1 MPKRAKPKAKDPASG
16 RFVKQRTDDGSEAEA
31 LFNSEYD
38 ERERSQENEE
48 RMMMERED
56 ENVARSPRWR
66 ICINGAS
73 YNLQDSDI
81 YDDNDDEQQQP
92 AFDPNEA
99 GPSQPVLRRIIN
111 LARLQGEQKEQLDA
125 RHRQEA
131 AELARV
137 TAELAETHRRLSAS
151 RKAFPPSRSEEDDHN
166 PDAEA
171 FVDAEM
177 TDAEMSHAY
186 EQHVPIPAVDPPMLI
201 RSSESMGAAAPVADR
216 PELVRSSSAG
226 ASQRHRVANRGQT
239 FRLENL
245 VLVRIPEPHAWRNR
259 DTDRNGP
266 LYKLEVRLQH
276 STRYDGSPGD
286 THYIYKTVWRW
297 DGSDDLVDEGIR
309 TFVFPLER
317 AHYDNDLSWPEV
329 YIDISTAQHVG
340 FVEHGATNP
349 HLRKVPSPFFWRNR
363 DGSFVWPVSDV
374 PAMQVKVDAG
384 NGASAWQ
391 SYYRYRH
398 HLWDPFGVLPT
409 IPVVGRVTDISIMTV
424 PWTGKNRHVRLPR
437 VNTC

>member
-1 MPKRAKPKAKDPASG
+1 M
-16 RFVKQRTDDGSEAEA
+16 V
-31 LFNSEYD
+31 
-38 ERERSQENEE
+38 
-48 RMMMERED
+48 
-56 ENVARSPRWR
+56 
-66 ICINGAS
+66 
-73 YNLQDSDI
+73 
-81 YDDNDDEQQQP
+81 
-92 AFDPNEA
+92 
-99 GPSQPVLRRIIN
+99 
-111 LARLQGEQKEQLDA
+111 
-125 RHRQEA
+125 
-131 AELARV
+131 
-137 TAELAETHRRLSAS
+137 
-151 RKAFPPSRSEEDDHN
+151 
-166 PDAEA
+166 
-171 FVDAEM
+171 
-177 TDAEMSHAY
+177 
-186 EQHVPIPAVDPPMLI
+186 
-201 RSSESMGAAAPVADR
+201 AAAPAADR

-226 ASQRHRVANRGQT
+226 ASRRHRVANRGQT

-245 VLVRIPEPHAWRNR
+245 VLLRIPEPHAWRNR

-329 YIDISTAQHVG
+329 YIDLSTAQHVG

-363 DGSFVWPVSDV
+363 DGSFVWPVNDV

-384 NGASAWQ
+384 NGDSSWQ

-398 HLWDPFGVLPT
+398 HFWDPFGMLPA
-409 IPVVGRVTDISIMTV
+409 IPAVGRVTDVSIMTV
-424 PWTGKNRHVRLPR
+424 PWTGKNRHIRHPG